1 MGILIVDDSDDMRQS
16 LQRLLQAV
24 GYPET
29 YAAGSAREA
38 FQILGMTP
46 ESVSEP
52 KIDVILMD
60 VMMPQMDGLA
70 ACRQIKAH
78 ARLRDIPIL
87 VITGKSEERD
97 LEQAFAAGAT
107 DYLVKPIKLVELLAR
122 LRSALMLKQEL
133 DGRKAREQELLTVTR
148 QLQEANEA
156 LQRLSTLDGLTGL
169 ANRRHFNEF
178 LMHEWHRA
186 QREAS
191 PLSLVMI
198 DIDFFKAYNDQY
210 GHQRGDECLRQV
222 GTCLRSAVKRPGD
235 LAARY
240 GGEEFALILPQTGVT
255 GAGTVAET
263 LRCQVENLNIEHSR
277 APLHKRVTLSLGV
290 ASLIP
295 ERQHTPSVLIE
306 CADQALYQAKRAGR
320 NRVEVYRNRH
330 LDEPLGSHEDAWVKR
345 LAVGL
350 AQGT

>member
-1 MGILIVDDSDDMRQS
+1 MGILIVDDSEDMRES

-29 YAAGSAREA
+29 YTAGSAREA
-38 FQILGMTP
+38 FRMLGMNQETVP
-46 ESVSEP
+46 GM

-60 VMMPQMDGLA
+60 VVMPQIDGLT
-70 ACRQIKAH
+70 ACRQIKAQS
-78 ARLRDIPIL
+78 RLRDIPIL
-87 VITGKSEERD
+87 VVTGQSEERH
-97 LEQAFAAGAT
+97 LEEAFAAGAT
-107 DYLVKPIKLVELLAR
+107 DYLVKPIRMVELLAR

-156 LQRLSTLDGLTGL
+156 LHRLSALDALTGL

-178 LMHEWHRA
+178 LLQEWHRA

-198 DIDFFKAYNDQY
+198 DVDSFKAYNDHY
-210 GHQRGDECLRQV
+210 GHRRGDDCLRQV
-222 GTCLRSAVKRPGD
+222 GASLRSVVKRPGD

-240 GGEEFALILPQTGVT
+240 GGEEFALILPQTGIT
-255 GAGTVAET
+255 GAGSVAET
-263 LRCQVENLNIEHSR
+263 LRRKVETLQIEHSR
-277 APLHKRVTLSLGV
+277 AALHKRVTLSLGV

-295 ERQHTPSVLIE
+295 ERQSGPDILIE
-306 CADQALYQAKRAGR
+306 CADQALYRAKRAGR
-320 NRVEVYRNRH
+320 NRVEVYRAPRPGE
-330 LDEPLGSHEDAWVKR
+330 LQESQQDAWVNR
-345 LAVGL
+345 LALGHG
-350 AQGT
+350 QGT